1 MRLED
6 RGWLSGA
13 QVLTHPPP
21 SPVIGSSELEQR
33 DEQVLSRVAVIGDGA
48 GSDWVC
54 PKSWRCAVINHSL
67 WGRRGPPFFESPPR
81 SSKRAPRTRHKRSNF
96 NITLS

>member
-6 RGWLSGA
+6 RGGC
-13 QVLTHPPP
+13 QVHRFSPP
-21 SPVIGSSELEQR
+21 SPVIGSSDSEQR

-54 PKSWRCAVINHSL
+54 PKSWRSAVINHSL
-67 WGRRGPPFFESPPR
+67 WVIMGSDLNLLV
-81 SSKRAPRTRHKRSNF
+81 SV
-96 NITLS
+96 